1 LLFNWSNY
9 FFQHNLGNNFFI
21 NINIR
26 IIIDNTK
33 CGGGLGGRFLK
44 KFLFSRRKQ
53 DFDISIDSS
62 DLFPYFSNQ
71 IPKW

>member
-1 LLFNWSNY
+1 M
-9 FFQHNLGNNFFI
+9 G
-21 NINIR
+21 R
-26 IIIDNTK
+26 
-33 CGGGLGGRFLK
+33 GLGGRFLK

-62 DLFPYFSNQ
+62 DLFPYFSIQ